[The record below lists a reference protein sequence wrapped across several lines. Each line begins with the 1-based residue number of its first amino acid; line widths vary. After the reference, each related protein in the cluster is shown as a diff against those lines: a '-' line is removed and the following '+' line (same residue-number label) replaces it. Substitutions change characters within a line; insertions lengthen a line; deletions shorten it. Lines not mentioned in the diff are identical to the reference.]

1 MGTNEDNPAG
11 EAASQGRRTL
21 AERIEWLIQHNWP
34 ADAPPP
40 RTNDDIAAAITAVT
54 GEEISGTGF
63 WKLRTG
69 RGVNPTLKT
78 LMSFS
83 QFFGVPIG
91 FFSGDPADAE
101 EIGDE
106 MAMVV
111 LLRSK
116 GVTRMQLRSFAGL
129 SGKSRQMI
137 LDMID
142 SATRLEQQPDDE

>member
-40 RTNDDIAAAITAVT
+40 RTNDDIAAAITTVT

-69 RGVNPTLKT
+69 RGANPTLKT

-83 QFFGVPIG
+83 QFFDVPIG

-101 EIGDE
+101 EVGDE
-106 MAMVV
+106 MALLV
-111 LLRSK
+111 LLRKK
-116 GVTRMQLRSFAGL
+116 GVTRLQLRSFAGL

-137 LDMID
+137 MDMID

>member
-34 ADAPPP
+34 AEAPL
-40 RTNDDIAAAITAVT
+40 RTNDDIAAAITAAT

-69 RGVNPTLKT
+69 RGANPTLKT

-83 QFFGVPIG
+83 QFFDVPIG

-101 EIGDE
+101 EVGDE

-111 LLRSK
+111 LLRQK
-116 GVTRMQLRSFAGL
+116 GVTRLQLRSFADCPARVGRRSL
-129 SGKSRQMI
+129 
-137 LDMID
+137 
-142 SATRLEQQPDDE
+142 T

>member
-1 MGTNEDNPAG
+1 MGTSEDSTGSSVAG
-11 EAASQGRRTL
+11 QAGRTL
-21 AERIEWLIQHNWP
+21 AERIEWLVQHMWP

-40 RTNDDIAAAITAVT
+40 RTNDEIAAAITAVT

-78 LMSFS
+78 LTSFS
-83 QFFGVPIG
+83 QFFGVQIG
-91 FFSGDPADAE
+91 FFSEDPADAE
-101 EIGDE
+101 ETGDQ
-106 MAMVV
+106 MALLV

-116 GVTRMQLRSFAGL
+116 GVTRQQLRSFAAL
-129 SGKSRQMI
+129 SGRSRQMI

-142 SATRLEQQPDDE
+142 SATRLEQQPDDQ

>member
-1 MGTNEDNPAG
+1 MGMRGDSTADGAAG
-11 EAASQGRRTL
+11 QGVRTL
-21 AERIEWLIQHNWP
+21 AERIEWLVQHMWP

-69 RGVNPTLKT
+69 RGSNPTLKT

-83 QFFGVPIG
+83 QFFDVPIG
-91 FFSGDPADAE
+91 FFSGDPGDAE

-111 LLRSK
+111 LLRQK

-137 LDMID
+137 L
-142 SATRLEQQPDDE
+142 